1 MLPMTPFSKGAGD
14 RGEHWKVVPSSMQL
28 NQSKMPAGLGLNV
41 LCIGGLITEFRIQLL
56 CSHIPIPQG
65 TSLTVP
71 QF

>member
-41 LCIGGLITEFRIQLL
+41 LHQENPILLNSVLI
-56 CSHIPIPQG
+56 SHQDR
-65 TSLTVP
+65 LR
-71 QF
+71 QN